1 MTPAQ
6 VDDLDDDTY
15 QAFVGFMQR
24 EAFEL
29 EKASKK
35 RRR

>member
-1 MTPAQ
+1 MTPDQ
-6 VDDLDDDTY
+6 VEALDDDTY
-15 QAFVGFMQR
+15 QAFIRHMQR

-29 EKASKK
+29 EKAAK